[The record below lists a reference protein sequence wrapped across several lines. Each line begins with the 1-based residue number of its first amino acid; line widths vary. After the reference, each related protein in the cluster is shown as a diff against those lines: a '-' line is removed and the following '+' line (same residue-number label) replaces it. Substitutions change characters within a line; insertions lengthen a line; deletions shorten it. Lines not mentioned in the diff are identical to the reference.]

1 MFERRSSLPNGWSCP
16 PARIKLTRT
25 SAINCANSVM
35 LKDTQNIEL
44 RRGDAP
50 SAEEIGEF
58 SC

>member
-35 LKDTQNIEL
+35 LKDAQNIEL

-50 SAEEIGEF
+50 SVEEIGEF